1 MFEYGMRWRGQQ
13 LGVADDSALPGL
25 ERMDGL
31 VRSVTTPEFAGI
43 TFHEVLAK
51 SALNHVPGASA
62 MPFNWTINPYRGCSH
77 ACSYCLDP
85 DTLILLADGR
95 QTVLADLEVGDTI
108 VGTERDGD
116 YRRYVGTK
124 VLAKWA
130 TRKRAHRITLADGT
144 QIIASGEHRFLTERG
159 WKHVTGNMSGTNQ
172 RPYLTTNNHLQGFG
186 LGGTTHPDLS
196 LDEEFRRGYLAGM
209 IRGDGMLFHGTY
221 TDAKRTREVNR
232 FRLALAD
239 TEALDRTRAFL
250 LAEGV
255 ETLLRPFTPATPTRR
270 QMTAIHTA
278 KRAAV
283 VRIEELIVDPPDPTG
298 EWMAGFLSGVFDAEG
313 SCSRGVL
320 RISNADPAILRIV
333 MESLAHYAIPAV
345 LEPARSNG
353 VRNVRVT
360 GGLPSRQRFFQLTR
374 PAITRKLEMLGTAV
388 KTAADLRVVSV
399 EDLGYDIDMV
409 DITTGTGDFI
419 ANGVVSHNCFARGTH
434 EYLDL
439 DAGADFDSQI
449 IVKTNVAD
457 VLRRELRAGS
467 WRHEHVALGTNTDPY
482 QRAEGRYALMP
493 SIIEAL
499 AESGTPLSIL
509 TKGTLIRRDLG
520 VLAAA
525 REHVPVDLAFS
536 IAVFDDAL
544 QRSIEPGT
552 PTATARLEAVRAASA
567 AGFAVTVF
575 MMPVM
580 PHLTDSIPA
589 LNEALAR
596 IKEAGAVRVIYGA
609 LHLRPGVKPWFLQWV
624 EREHPELLS
633 SYLGLYPGA
642 TSNAPK
648 GYRQWLAKR
657 VRPLIRAHKLDGR
670 AEEEQTMRARGPGPV
685 ITTRS
690 ASARMAG
697 SAGEPAWAP
706 RRPATPARPATGPR
720 FDVSPPTLF

>member
-1 MFEYGMRWRGQQ
+1 MRWRGQQ
-13 LGVADDSALPGL
+13 LGVADESALPGL

-51 SALNHVPGASA
+51 SALNHVPGASS

-85 DTLILLADGR
+85 DTLIVLADGR
-95 QTVLADLEVGDTI
+95 QRRLGDLRVGDHI
-108 VGTERDGD
+108 VGTERSGN
-116 YRRYVGTK
+116 YRRYVETT
-124 VLAKWA
+124 VRAKWS
-130 TRKRAHRITLADGT
+130 THKRAYRITLADGT
-144 QIIASGEHRFLTERG
+144 QIIASGDHRFLSDRG
-159 WKHVTGNMSGTNQ
+159 WKHVTGTMSGSEQ
-172 RPYLTTNNHLQGFG
+172 RPFLTTNNRLQGFG
-186 LGGTTHPDLS
+186 LGGAMHPDLL
-196 LDEEFRRGYLAGM
+196 LDADFRRGYLAGM
-209 IRGDGMLFHGTY
+209 IRGDGMIFRGTY
-221 TDAKRTREVNR
+221 VDAKRTREVNR

-239 TEALDRTRAFL
+239 AEALDRTRAFL
-250 LAEGV
+250 LAEGI
-255 ETLLRPFTPATPTRR
+255 ETLLRPFTPATTTRR

-278 KRAAV
+278 RRDAV
-283 VRIEELIVDPPDPTG
+283 AHVEDLIRDPVDPSSG
-298 EWMAGFLSGVFDAEG
+298 WRAGFLSGVFDAEG

-320 RISNADPAILRIV
+320 RISNSDPNIIRTI
-333 MESLAHYAIPAV
+333 MESLAHYALSAV
-345 LEPARSNG
+345 VEPARANG
-353 VRNVRVT
+353 VRYVRLL
-360 GGLPSRQRFFQLTR
+360 GGLPARQRFFQLTR
-374 PAITRKLEMLGTAV
+374 PAITRKLAILGTAV
-388 KTAADLRVVSV
+388 KTASDLRVVGV
-399 EDLGYDIDMV
+399 EGLGYDIDMV

-419 ANGVVSHNCFARGTH
+419 ANGVISHNCFARGTH

-467 WRHEHVALGTNTDPY
+467 WQHEHVALGTNTDPY

-544 QRSIEPGT
+544 QHSIEPGT
-552 PTATARLEAVRAASA
+552 PTATARLEAVRAATV
-567 AGFAVTVF
+567 AGFGVTVF

-589 LNEALAR
+589 LDDALAR
-596 IKEAGAVRVIYGA
+596 IKEAGAVRVVYGA
-609 LHLRPGVKPWFLQWV
+609 LHLRPGVKPWFMQWL
-624 EREHPELLS
+624 EREHPELVS
-633 SYLGLYPGA
+633 SYRGLYPGA

-657 VRPLIRAHKLDGR
+657 VRPLIRAHRLDGR

-690 ASARMAG
+690 AGASLAG
-697 SAGEPAWAP
+697 VTATGGPAWAP
-706 RRPATPARPATGPR
+706 RRDTKPSGPR